1 MDFKGGIMNSDLQL
15 VVWDVQHGNAIYMRT
30 PNSLNVMFDI
40 GTGSY
45 ASGAEFSPLKYLKN
59 HWGVNSLHYLVIS
72 HPHADHISDIRNMFD
87 LNLKPSVLSR
97 PRNIDADL
105 ISSSNQAEY
114 SDFVECY
121 LELDRTYVHPVSPG
135 LDPSNPANYGA
146 VEINSFFQ
154 SERGTSNLNN
164 YSVVAVVA
172 YAGQKIVIPGDI
184 EQAGWEELL
193 EQDDF
198 QEALE
203 GTTVFVASHHGRNA
217 GYYSEVFDYFTPDIV
232 IVSDGKYSSTSA
244 TDRYYNKAS
253 GFKVKS
259 RSSGDLKTRYVL
271 TTRNDGAICVNV
283 FNSGGKEITIK

>member
-1 MDFKGGIMNSDLQL
+1 MNSDFQL

-45 ASGAEFSPLKYLKN
+45 ANGAEFSPLGHLKN

-87 LNLKPSVLSR
+87 LNLKPCVLRR

-105 ISSSNQAEY
+105 ISSSNQAKY

-135 LDPSNPANYGA
+135 RDPSNPANYGA
-146 VEINSFFQ
+146 VEIESFSQ

-193 EQDDF
+193 EQDNF
-198 QEALE
+198 QKALE

-217 GYYSEVFDYFTPDIV
+217 GYYSEVFNYFTPDVV

-244 TDRYYNKAS
+244 TNRYYDKAK
-253 GFKVKS
+253 GFEVKS
-259 RSSGDLKTRYVL
+259 RSSGDLETRHVL
-271 TTRNDGAICVNV
+271 TTRNDAAICVNV
-283 FNSGGKEITIK
+283 FNSGGKQITIK